1 MRGMVLLLVILGL
14 LILNNRQKKHI
25 HEGFTQCD
33 YRKKS
38 ITGSMCKEKWGEPPC
53 NKWEPNERMKRMR

>member
-33 YRKKS
+33 YDIGDINQDGTLDIIDIIEMVNFVLS
-38 ITGSMCKEKWGEPPC
+38 
-53 NKWEPNERMKRMR
+53 NDNNAY